1 MVCGTLPNLA
11 CAIYGKLDEISRDRS
26 DNCTVKDSVPSSEMK
41 SAIMGMSTV
50 ATVLFAANVAMK
62 LPSLK
67 SKPAVM
73 E

>member
-1 MVCGTLPNLA
+1 MACGILPNLA
-11 CAIYGKLDEISRDRS
+11 CVIFGRDLHDCN

-41 SAIMGMSTV
+41 SSIMGMSTV
-50 ATVLFAANVAMK
+50 ATVLFAVNVAMK